1 MVFGPGI
8 IVQVYQCSCRVI
20 VPQLH
25 LIGAPI
31 APQRPRL
38 GAPTVA
44 QVLAASLVFRS
55 GVGHLSVQAFALKE
69 AQEGCSFCL
78 PKVAAFSAVERMAAV
93 LA

>member
-1 MVFGPGI
+1 MVFVPEV
-8 IVQVYQCSCRVI
+8 IVQVCQCSCSVI

-25 LIGAPI
+25 LIGVSI
-31 APQRPRL
+31 ATQRPRL

-44 QVLAASLVFRS
+44 QVFVASLVFRS
-55 GVGHLSVQAFALKE
+55 GVSHLSVQAFALKE

-78 PKVAAFSAVERMAAV
+78 SKVAAFSAVERMVAV